1 MLKLTGRAAK
11 FARNLAFLPTIAVV
25 LAVGAMAGCGG
36 VGKSLGFGKQSPDEF
51 AVVRNAPLTLPPDYS
66 LRPPRPGAQRPQEET
81 IRQEAENTVFS
92 SAGETDGASSRLESE
107 GENALLRQAD
117 ALETNPNIKR
127 EINEEFT
134 IYAQEGEG
142 FFESLLFWRA
152 EQPLGESIDAQ
163 EEAQRLNENAALG
176 LPPNTGD
183 TPVIERREQAIFEGI
198 F

>member
-1 MLKLTGRAAK
+1 
-11 FARNLAFLPTIAVV
+11 
-25 LAVGAMAGCGG
+25 MAGCGG
-36 VGKSLGFGKQSPDEF
+36 VGKSLGFGKQSLDEF

-66 LRPPRPGAQRPQEET
+66 LRPPRPGAQRPQEENLRT
-81 IRQEAENTVFS
+81 QAENAVFS
-92 SAGETDGASSRLESE
+92 RENETDGASPRLESE
-107 GENALLRQAD
+107 GEYALLRRAD

-142 FFESLLFWRA
+142 FFESLLFWQA
-152 EQPLGESIDAQ
+152 EQPLGVSINAE

-183 TPVIERREQAIFEGI
+183 TPVIERRDQALFEGI

>member
-1 MLKLTGRAAK
+1 MLKLSGRAAK
-11 FARNLAFLPTIAVV
+11 SARNLAFLPTLAVL
-25 LAVGAMAGCGG
+25 LAVGGMAGCGG

-51 AVVRNAPLTLPPDYS
+51 AVVRNAPLTLPPDYT

-81 IRQEAENTVFS
+81 LRQQAENTVFNREN
-92 SAGETDGASSRLESE
+92 ETDGASSRPESE
-107 GENALLRQAD
+107 GEYALLRQAD

-134 IYAQEGEG
+134 IYVQEGEG
-142 FFESLLFWRA
+142 FFESMLFWRA
-152 EQPLGESIDAQ
+152 DEPLGESINAE

-176 LPPNTGD
+176 LPPNAGD

>member
-1 MLKLTGRAAK
+1 MLKFSGRAATA
-11 FARNLAFLPTIAVV
+11 ARNLTFVPALAAM
-25 LAVGAMAGCGG
+25 LAVGGLAGCGG

-51 AVVRNAPLTLPPDYS
+51 AVVRNAPLTLPPDYT
-66 LRPPRPGAQRPQEET
+66 LRPPRPGAQRPQEEP
-81 IRQEAENTVFS
+81 IRQQAENTVFNRDS
-92 SAGETDGASSRLESE
+92 EADVASSRLESE
-107 GENALLRQAD
+107 GEYALLRQAD

-152 EQPLGESIDAQ
+152 EEPLGESIDAG
-163 EEAQRLNENAALG
+163 EEAQRLSENAALG

-183 TPVIERREQAIFEGI
+183 TPVIERREKAIFEGI

>member
-1 MLKLTGRAAK
+1 MLKLTGRTAK
-11 FARNLAFLPTIAVV
+11 SARNFAFPVTIAVM

-51 AVVRNAPLTLPPDYS
+51 AVVRNAPLTLPPDYT

-81 IRQEAENTVFS
+81 IRQKAENTVFTRAVETNDPS
-92 SAGETDGASSRLESE
+92 SQLESE
-107 GENALLRQAD
+107 GEYALLRQAG

-134 IYAQEGEG
+134 IYAQESES
-142 FFESLLFWRA
+142 FFEDLLFWRA

-163 EEAQRLNENAALG
+163 EEAQRLNENAAMG
-176 LPPNTGD
+176 LPPNSGD